1 MKIGIIGAM
10 EIEVNLIREKLLNKE
25 EFHIKGFI
33 YHCGKIADNEVV
45 MVKSGIGKV
54 SSAIATALL
63 INEFSPDL
71 IINTGTAGGLQNA
84 KIYDIVLANEVAYY
98 DVDLTIFGYKLGQQA
113 AMPKVFVPDEKWLNL
128 AKQNILKHTENLHFG
143 QVVSGDS
150 FINDPQKKQ
159 WIQQNFP
166 HALAVEMEAAAIA
179 QTCHMMKTPFLLIR
193 AISDNAGEGDSV
205 SYDTFVEQAG
215 KVSAQMNIHFIEN
228 IK

>member
-10 EIEVNLIREKLLNKE
+10 EIEVNLIREKLLNRKDIQLNN
-25 EFHIKGFI
+25 FT
-33 YHCGKIADNEVV
+33 YHCGKIADNEVI

-63 INEFSPDL
+63 IKEFSPDL

-113 AMPKVFVPDEKWLNL
+113 AMPEVFSPDEKWVKL
-128 AKQNILKHTENLHFG
+128 AQKNILNYTENLHFG
-143 QVVSGDS
+143 QVISGDS

-166 HALAVEMEAAAIA
+166 KALAVEMEAAAIA
-179 QTCHMMKTPFLLIR
+179 QTCYMMKTPFLLIR
-193 AISDNAGEGDSV
+193 AISDNAGEGDAV

-215 KVSAQMNIHFIEN
+215 RVSAQMNIHFIEN